1 MPKENPISTDTERKR
16 KSRQEIKLLSTE
28 SIWLQKAIFALQK
41 VETAREKLAKHR
53 GEEESGFVLMRS
65 ADGSELAV
73 EDFVEAIEMRIR
85 YLLDEVRDRRN
96 TMR

>member
-1 MPKENPISTDTERKR
+1 M
-16 KSRQEIKLLSTE
+16 
-28 SIWLQKAIFALQK
+28 
-41 VETAREKLAKHR
+41 ETAREKLAKHR
-53 GEEESGFVLMRS
+53 GEEESGFVLMHS

-73 EDFVEAIEMRIR
+73 EDFVEAIETRIR